1 MQAVVRLNISV
12 SAAFCAADYY
22 YYYLFNIVQDSLGYG
37 FIPAFKQARSKQKS
51 YLAVRLHRLVFI
63 SVLR

>member
-22 YYYLFNIVQDSLGYG
+22 YFCLNIVQDFLGYG
-37 FIPAFKQARSKQKS
+37 FIPAFRQARSKQKR
-51 YLAVRLHRLVFI
+51 YRAVRLHRLVFT